1 MLPLDLDMDV
11 ENSRRIVAATNNNEE
26 VSICRT
32 LQPPPEPIRAL
43 DAILRSRLI
52 AH

>member
-1 MLPLDLDMDV
+1 MLPLALDMDV

-32 LQPPPEPIRAL
+32 LQPPPIRAL